1 MKHQDRS
8 QTSLEELEIVKKLM
22 DQLIGSNFRDFDN
35 SERKISVNDI
45 LVVSPFNAQ
54 VNFLKSRLHKDAKIG
69 TIDKF
74 QGMEAPIT
82 IISMTSSSVED
93 LPRNKKFFFNRNRL
107 NVAISRAQCSSI
119 VLLNPKLLN
128 SPALDYEEF
137 KLMNNFQK
145 LLNFR
150 ANINVKNN

>member
-1 MKHQDRS
+1 M
-8 QTSLEELEIVKKLM
+8 
-22 DQLIGSNFRDFDN
+22 
-35 SERKISVNDI
+35 
-45 LVVSPFNAQ
+45 
-54 VNFLKSRLHKDAKIG
+54 KSRLHKDAKIG

-119 VLLNPKLLN
+119 ILMNPKLLETPP
-128 SPALDYEEF
+128 SDYEEF
-137 KLMNNFQK
+137 KLLNYFQK
-145 LLNFR
+145 LMKFEKKID
-150 ANINVKNN
+150 IN